1 MTIGSEEQI
10 ANGPADLTRFEVTGR
25 EADRDLIRSIAR
37 CLAGGG
43 VKADRLRAAMASA
56 PEVRSTKGGIV
67 AALLNSPLIGAD
79 LDLRR
84 DREAGRVAD
93 L

>member
-37 CLAGGG
+37 CLAEGGL
-43 VKADRLRAAMASA
+43 KAERLRAAMAPAS
-56 PEVRSTKGGIV
+56 EIRSSKGGIV
-67 AALLNSPLIGAD
+67 AALLSSPLMGAD
-79 LDLRR
+79 LNLRR